1 MKRLS
6 TQAQMLIAIG
16 LIVVVAIAVVVL
28 GILPLFQEAAL
39 VSDDIMSAEMELS
52 TAKTL
57 LARRQEAKAQAVLTE
72 VDLMRIANQVPD
84 SPQLPSLIVELQSV
98 ANDSGVTL
106 VSISVGGVEVL
117 EVGADGVVPMYDRL
131 PITIEYT
138 GAWTEL
144 IDFNRRISRL
154 QRGVRVRSTS
164 FAYVPESEDTKAH
177 VQGVGTIEVYMMPA
191 VSDETSGD
199 QQ

>member
-28 GILPLFQEAAL
+28 GIMPLFQEAAL

-84 SPQLPSLIVELQSV
+84 SPQLPSMIVQLQSM

-106 VSISVGGVEVL
+106 VSISVGEVEVL
-117 EVGADGVVPMYDRL
+117 EAGADGVVPMYNRL
-131 PITIEYT
+131 PITVEYT

-154 QRGVRVRSTS
+154 QRGVRVRSTN
-164 FAYVPESEDTKAH
+164 FTYVPESEDTEAH
-177 VQGVGTIEVYMMPA
+177 VQGVGAIEVYMMPA

-199 QQ
+199 Q

>member
-16 LIVVVAIAVVVL
+16 LIVGVAIAVVVL

-52 TAKTL
+52 TARTL

-84 SPQLPSLIVELQSV
+84 SPQLPSLVVELQSV

-117 EVGADGVVPMYDRL
+117 EVGADGVVPMYNRL

-154 QRGVRVRSTS
+154 QRGVRVRSTN

-177 VQGVGTIEVYMMPA
+177 VQGVGTIEVYMMPP

-199 QQ
+199 Q

>member
-6 TQAQMLIAIG
+6 TQAQMLIAVG

-72 VDLMRIANQVPD
+72 ADLMRIANQVPD

-117 EVGADGVVPMYDRL
+117 EVGADGVVPMYNRL

-154 QRGVRVRSTS
+154 QRGVRVRSTN

-177 VQGVGTIEVYMMPA
+177 VQGVGTIEVYMMPP

-199 QQ
+199 Q

>member
-117 EVGADGVVPMYDRL
+117 EVGADGVVPMYNRL

-154 QRGVRVRSTS
+154 QRGVRVRSTN

-177 VQGVGTIEVYMMPA
+177 VQGVGTIEVYMMSP

-199 QQ
+199 Q

>member
-52 TAKTL
+52 TARTL

-84 SPQLPSLIVELQSV
+84 SPQLPSLVVELQSV

-117 EVGADGVVPMYDRL
+117 EVGADGVVPMYNRL

-154 QRGVRVRSTS
+154 QRGVRVRSTN

-177 VQGVGTIEVYMMPA
+177 VQGVGTIEVYMMPP

-199 QQ
+199 Q